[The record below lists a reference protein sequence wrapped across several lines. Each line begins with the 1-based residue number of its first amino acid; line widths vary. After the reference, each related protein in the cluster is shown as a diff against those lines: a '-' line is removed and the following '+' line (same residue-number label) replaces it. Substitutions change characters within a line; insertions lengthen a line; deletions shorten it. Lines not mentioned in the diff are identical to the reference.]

1 MTAVA
6 RFVHVSEEQYRADTA
21 GFAGAMPVAEI
32 PLPRRATAGSA
43 GYDFCCPVD
52 VTVAPGAMCTVPTGI
67 RALIDPGWVLLLCP
81 RSSLGRKYRMRLA
94 NTVGVVDSDY
104 ARAENE
110 GHILL
115 AVVNGGDAPMT
126 LHAGDRVCQGLLL
139 PFGLA
144 EEEEVTG
151 ERRGGYGSTGR

>member
-6 RFVHVSEEQYRADTA
+6 RFARVSAAQYAADTA
-21 GFAGAMPVAEI
+21 GFDHVMSREEI
-32 PLPRRATAGSA
+32 PLPRRATVGSA
-43 GYDFCCPVD
+43 GYDFFCPVD
-52 VTVAPGAMCTVPTGI
+52 VTVAPGQMWIVPSGI
-67 RALIDPGWVLLLCP
+67 RALIEPGWVLVLCP

-94 NTVGVVDSDY
+94 NTVGIVDSDY
-104 ARAENE
+104 AQAENE

-115 AVVNGGDAPMT
+115 AVINGGDAPLT
-126 LHAGDRVCQGLLL
+126 LRAGDRMCQGILL

-151 ERRGGYGSTGR
+151 ERRGGYGSTGQ